1 MKILINLIVL
11 AAIIGGAVYF
21 YEQNRDELNQTLDD
35 VKNTSV
41 ESVTEA
47 VVEKVK
53 NMDPKDLM
61 DLAMENKELLQ
72 EVMEKNN
79 ISLDNIDL
87 EALQKTLDEQG
98 IKLDEINLE
107 DAGIAEKLKDIVNSA
122 EK

>member
-11 AAIIGGAVYF
+11 AIIAGGAVYF

-35 VKNTSV
+35 VKNASV

-47 VVEKVK
+47 VVDKVK

-87 EALQKTLDEQG
+87 EALQKALDEQG

>member
-1 MKILINLIVL
+1 MI
-11 AAIIGGAVYF
+11 AGGAVYF
-21 YEQNRDELNQTLDD
+21 YEQNRDELNETLDN
-35 VKNTSV
+35 VKNASV

-47 VVEKVK
+47 VVDKVK
-53 NMDPKDLM
+53 NMDPKELM

-79 ISLDNIDL
+79 INLDNIDL

-107 DAGIAEKLKDIVNSA
+107 DAGIADKLKDIVNSA